1 MIEEI
6 KKEYVRAS
14 GSWTGCDW
22 KTEFGR
28 SGLNL
33 KGIRSGTVAPCY
45 RSPTYV
51 DMERMCVETETQYRA
66 IQLNDAQ
73 AANKWLAE
81 VESDAALAEREAE
94 SAMSFLKKG
103 LYEEAA
109 YSARLAAK
117 IELGYNRN
125 KTWGRFA
132 ELFTDLED
140 LEDML
145 FEFRRVFGSVEV
157 TDDGAIR
164 IDGNPPH
171 KYKRN
176 TAMKLLQCFPDR
188 HGKTEKGCLEVRY
201 MLMTLNAINH

>member
-6 KKEYVRAS
+6 KKEYEQAH

-22 KTEFGR
+22 ETRFGR
-28 SGLNL
+28 SGINL
-33 KGIRSGTVAPCY
+33 KGKRSGTYTPCY
-45 RSPTYV
+45 KSPTIM
-51 DMERMCVETETQYRA
+51 DLSRACVETETQYREA
-66 IQLNDAQ
+66 QLKDVQ
-73 AANKWLAE
+73 AVKKWLAE

-94 SAMSFLKKG
+94 NAMCFLKKG
-103 LYEEAA
+103 MYEEAA
-109 YSARLAAK
+109 YSACLAAK
-117 IELGYNRN
+117 IELDYGSN

-132 ELFTDLED
+132 ELFTDLES

-171 KYKRN
+171 KYKRG